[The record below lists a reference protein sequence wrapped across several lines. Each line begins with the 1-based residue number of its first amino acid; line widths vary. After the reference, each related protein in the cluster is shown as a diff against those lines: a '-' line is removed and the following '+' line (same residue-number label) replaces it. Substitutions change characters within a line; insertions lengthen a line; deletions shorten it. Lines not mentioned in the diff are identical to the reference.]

1 LDGAVEWVRGLKP
14 GVEDWLFAGVE
25 EAAEKGWFTGK
36 KPQEHP
42 SAAKA
47 GVNFAGLLRGLK
59 PPPPSDESL
68 SAACESP
75 ASLRREFFR
84 SM

>member
-1 LDGAVEWVRGLKP
+1 VDDVLRGAESM
-14 GVEDWLFAGVE
+14 AGAE

-47 GVNFAGLLRGLK
+47 GVNSAGLLRGLK
-59 PPPPSDESL
+59 PPPPSDESF
-68 SAACESP
+68 SAACE
-75 ASLRREFFR
+75 AHGSLRRGFFR
-84 SM
+84 NL